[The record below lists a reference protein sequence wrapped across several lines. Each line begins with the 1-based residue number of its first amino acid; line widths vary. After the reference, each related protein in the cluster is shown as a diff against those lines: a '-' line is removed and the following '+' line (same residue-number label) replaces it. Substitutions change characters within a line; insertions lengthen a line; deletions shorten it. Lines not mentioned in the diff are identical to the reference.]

1 MRIYEQKFRESLEA
15 LQQGGNYREFLNLSR
30 ERGNFPLARDTKTG
44 KEIVVWC
51 SNDYLGMGQHP
62 KVLEAMKA
70 AIEDAGAGSGGT
82 RNISGNHKYVVEL
95 EAEIA
100 DLHGKAKALVFNS
113 GYVANDASL
122 YTLAKAFPDLLVI
135 SDEKNHASMIHG
147 ILRSG
152 ADKKVLRHNDV
163 VHLRE
168 ILAAEPLE
176 RPKLIAFES
185 VYSMDGDIA
194 PIAEIVALAKEFNAL
209 TYIDEVHAVGMYGE
223 QGAGVAQ
230 ELGLMGEIDIIQGTL
245 AKAYGLIGGY
255 IAGNA
260 TIIDY
265 VRSFA
270 PGFIF
275 TTTIAPAIA
284 AGARASIKHLRGCAA
299 GREALHAKSQ
309 RLQKMLVEAGIPFIP
324 TNSQIVPVIVGDAV
338 KAKEI
343 NQLLRDKYG
352 IYIQHINYPTVAKG
366 SERLRIVPTP
376 LHTDAMMDA
385 LMVALTE
392 VFIQFEIQVA
402 V

>member
-1 MRIYEQKFRESLEA
+1 M
-15 LQQGGNYREFLNLSR
+15 
-30 ERGNFPLARDTKTG
+30 
-44 KEIVVWC
+44 
-51 SNDYLGMGQHP
+51 
-62 KVLEAMKA
+62 
-70 AIEDAGAGSGGT
+70 
-82 RNISGNHKYVVEL
+82 
-95 EAEIA
+95 
-100 DLHGKAKALVFNS
+100 
-113 GYVANDASL
+113 ANDASL
-122 YTLAKAFPDLLVI
+122 YTIAKAFPNLVVL
-135 SDEKNHASMIHG
+135 SDAKNHASMIHG

-309 RLQKMLVEAGIPFIP
+309 RLQKMLAEAGIPFIP